1 MIMTKE
7 ERQQKLKERFLVMK
21 NFDDEFRRE
30 GIYIAGIDEAGRG
43 PLAGPVVAACVILP
57 RDFDV
62 MGVDDSKKLSE
73 KRREELFD
81 KITAKALAY
90 GVGIADND
98 VIDEINILQATKEAM
113 KAALNEADQKLMEK
127 TGKGVGCVLLDAVEL
142 KDVNLPQSPIVKG
155 DSKSLSIAAASIIAK
170 VTRDRIML
178 DYHVQYPFYG
188 FDKNKGYGTKIHYE
202 GLYKH
207 GVTPIHRRTFLK
219 NL

>member
-1 MIMTKE
+1 MTKE